1 MQNDQEHIEQLLP
14 GYFNGILTEADKAT
28 VEIWKNLSQQNQE
41 IFSQSEKV
49 WQSLH
54 LLSEMKRY
62 KPQKALQQ
70 VNRKINQ
77 STSQRWW
84 NLWQKVAAIMV
95 IPLLVTAVW
104 LSLSKTRTDLIVE
117 SPTWQTFSTPPGVK
131 SMFYLPDSTVVWLN
145 SSSSIS
151 FPSYFTG
158 RFRQVDAQGEVF
170 FDVRKNTGQPFIVS
184 LGKIHA
190 RVLGTRFNVINY
202 DSEDRTEI
210 ILQSGKIELC
220 TGAYDQPRSLS
231 VLNPGE
237 LAHYNKSAN
246 TVNILTVDTDK
257 YVAWIDGKLI
267 FKDDPMEEVIRKF
280 NRWFNVQI
288 EVADKAIL
296 EYVYTAT
303 FQDESIDQILELLS
317 LSAPIKY
324 QIIRREKLN
333 DNTFNAKR
341 ILLSKRKQI

>member
-28 VEIWKNLSQQNQE
+28 VEIWKDLSQQNQE

-49 WQSLH
+49 WQLLH
-54 LLSEMKRY
+54 QLSEMKRY
-62 KPQKALQQ
+62 DPQKALQQ
-70 VNRKINQ
+70 VNQKINQ

-84 NLWQKVAAIMV
+84 NLWQKVAAILV
-95 IPLLVTAVW
+95 IPLLITAVW
-104 LSLSKTRTDLIVE
+104 LSLGKTRTELIVE

-151 FPSYFTG
+151 FPSNFTG

-170 FDVRKNTGQPFIVS
+170 FDVRKNTEQPFIVS

-202 DSEDRTEI
+202 DREDRTEI

-220 TGAYDQPRSLS
+220 TGAYDHPRSLS

-237 LAHYNKSAN
+237 LAHYNKSGN
-246 TVNILTVDTDK
+246 TINILTVDTGK

-267 FKDDPMEEVIRKF
+267 FKDDPMEEVIRKL
-280 NRWFNVQI
+280 NRWFNVEI
-288 EVADKAIL
+288 EVADQAIL
-296 EYVYTAT
+296 DYVYTAT
-303 FQDESIDQILELLS
+303 FQDEPIDQIMELLM
-317 LSAPIKY
+317 LSAPITY
-324 QIIRREKLN
+324 QVAQREKRGN
-333 DNTFNAKR
+333 DTFTAKR
-341 ILLSKRKQI
+341 IILRKRR